1 MDLDQTDVWVGVL
14 RIGAWL
20 LNWNRNCIRLG
31 IVVDFSLKIILQG
44 DTSLH
49 PCRGLVLW
57 LTTEVVSDWHL
68 IGLDWIG
75 GLSWNCCWVYIVLSW
90 DTSYRQYRGLVW
102 HLIGQDWLR
111 LDTNWNDLR
120 IRVFWGLE
128 SWPWIHPPRRPG
140 TIPYRALVPRLSRQ
154 MVLVN
159 GMGLAWLLP
168 MQGQSNSSCNLGC
181 RSAWPE
187 RHAVWCISKGLVNCF
202 QIGRLATHWH
212 IGTGLDRIGQDWQI
226 GELVLQWKIDL

>member
-1 MDLDQTDVWVGVL
+1 MVLVNGRRLASRMERIGNSVPILDQYL
-14 RIGAWL
+14 F
-20 LNWNRNCIRLG
+20 WN
-31 IVVDFSLKIILQG
+31 
-44 DTSLH
+44 
-49 PCRGLVLW
+49 LVAL
-57 LTTEVVSDWHL
+57 
-68 IGLDWIG
+68 
-75 GLSWNCCWVYIVLSW
+75 
-90 DTSYRQYRGLVW
+90 RQY
-102 HLIGQDWLR
+102 LIKRD
-111 LDTNWNDLR
+111 
-120 IRVFWGLE
+120 IR
-128 SWPWIHPPRRPG
+128 PPRRPG

>member
-1 MDLDQTDVWVGVL
+1 MNGSGLTIDQKQVFAVDLDKIGVWMGVH

-20 LNWNRNCIRLG
+20 A
-31 IVVDFSLKIILQG
+31 
-44 DTSLH
+44 
-49 PCRGLVLW
+49 
-57 LTTEVVSDWHL
+57 
-68 IGLDWIG
+68 
-75 GLSWNCCWVYIVLSW
+75 
-90 DTSYRQYRGLVW
+90 LVW